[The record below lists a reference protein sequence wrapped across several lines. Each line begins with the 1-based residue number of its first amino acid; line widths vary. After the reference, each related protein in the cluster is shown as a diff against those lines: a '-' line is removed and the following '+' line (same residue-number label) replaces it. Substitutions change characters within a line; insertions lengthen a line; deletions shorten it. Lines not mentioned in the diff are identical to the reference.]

1 MQNTTSPSELM
12 QLQPTIL
19 RFTQMLSAV
28 LKIDAEVVDADL
40 VRIAGT
46 GPYSKFFGKKL
57 NTSSRIFRYII
68 ETNEEKVVVKSRTDP
83 LCEGCNNKSSCREM
97 AFLGVPIMIEERC
110 LGVISLVAF
119 TEDSRERIKDNV
131 QLFSDYVKHIA
142 QIVVSKVVERNSKNK
157 GLDEVFTHLIEN
169 MDQGVLVLDENNRVK
184 YGNQPAL
191 NNLNIKQD
199 ALYDHEIKIRSLS
212 LHNNEIKSH
221 QQHIISQGEWQKLIV
236 GQFYNTQGQ
245 QLFLMAYHQP
255 NSDFT
260 IQDHGSLLS
269 TVIGESAKMRQL
281 KKMITRV
288 ASSPSSVLI
297 NGESGTGKE
306 VIANAVHNLSDRSQ
320 SPFIAIN
327 CAAIP
332 EALLESELFGYVKG
346 AFTGASNKGKNGL
359 IQAANKGT
367 LFLDEIGD
375 MPMTLQAKLLR
386 VLEERKVMPI
396 GSNDAVPVDIRII
409 SATNHNFQEMIATNK
424 FREDLYYRLNV
435 IPFQLPPLREREGD
449 IALLTNYFLEY
460 HTQKIGVAYP
470 GISAEA
476 MRRLNVYHWPGNVR
490 ELSNLVEY
498 LVNIVPEGDQIDI
511 DLLPPHFE
519 QSSEIS
525 SPEAAYNDDYSM
537 SLEDMEKNRIEE
549 AIHRLGNRKMVAEEL
564 GIGIATLYRKIK
576 KYELNSH
583 RAS

>member
-1 MQNTTSPSELM
+1 M

-97 AFLGVPIMIEERC
+97 AFLGVPIMIEDRC

-142 QIVVSKVVERNSKNK
+142 QIVVSKVVEKNSKNK

-199 ALYDHEIKIRSLS
+199 ALYDLEIKIRSLS

-255 NSDFT
+255 NSDFM

-269 TVIGESAKMRQL
+269 TVIGESTKMRQL

-332 EALLESELFGYVKG
+332 EPLLESELFGYVKG

-396 GSNDAVPVDIRII
+396 GSNNAVPVDIRII

-460 HTQKIGVAYP
+460 HTQKIGVVYP

-490 ELSNLVEY
+490 ELSNLIEY

-519 QSSEIS
+519 QA
-525 SPEAAYNDDYSM
+525 PEVACPEEAYNDDYSM
-537 SLEDMEKNRIEE
+537 SLEDMERNRIEE
-549 AIHRLGNRKMVAEEL
+549 AIYRLGNRKMVAEEL

-576 KYELNSH
+576 KYELNNH
-583 RAS
+583 RTS

>member
-1 MQNTTSPSELM
+1 MQNATSHSELM

-97 AFLGVPIMIEERC
+97 AFLGVPIMIEDRC

-142 QIVVSKVVERNSKNK
+142 QIVVSKVVEKNSKNK

-199 ALYDHEIKIRSLS
+199 ALYDLEIKIRSLS

-255 NSDFT
+255 NSDFM

-269 TVIGESAKMRQL
+269 TVIGESTKMRQL

-332 EALLESELFGYVKG
+332 EPLLESELFGYVKG

-396 GSNDAVPVDIRII
+396 GSNNAVPVDIRII

-460 HTQKIGVAYP
+460 HTQKIGVVYP

-490 ELSNLVEY
+490 ELSNLIEY

-519 QSSEIS
+519 QA
-525 SPEAAYNDDYSM
+525 PEVACPEEAYNDDYSM
-537 SLEDMEKNRIEE
+537 SLEDMERNRIEE
-549 AIHRLGNRKMVAEEL
+549 AIYRLGNRKMVAEEL

-576 KYELNSH
+576 KYELNNH
-583 RAS
+583 RTS

>member
-1 MQNTTSPSELM
+1 M

-19 RFTQMLSAV
+19 RFTKMLSAV

-142 QIVVSKVVERNSKNK
+142 QIVVSQVVEKNSKNK

-191 NNLNIKQD
+191 NHLNIKQD
-199 ALYDHEIKIRSLS
+199 TLYDLEIKIQSLS

-260 IQDHGSLLS
+260 LQDHGSLLR
-269 TVIGESAKMRQL
+269 TVIGESPQMRQL

-332 EALLESELFGYVKG
+332 EQLLESELFGYVKG

-386 VLEERKVMPI
+386 VLEEREVMPI
-396 GSNDAVPVDIRII
+396 GSNKAVPVDIRVI

-460 HTQKIGVAYP
+460 HTQKIGAAYP

-490 ELSNLVEY
+490 ELSNLIEY

-519 QSSEIS
+519 QAPEAS
-525 SPEAAYNDDYSM
+525 SPDVTYNDDYSM
-537 SLEDMEKNRIEE
+537 SLEEMEKMRIEE
-549 AIHRLGNRKMVAEEL
+549 AISRLGNRKMVAEEL

-576 KYELNSH
+576 KYGLNNNRPS
-583 RAS
+583 

>member
-142 QIVVSKVVERNSKNK
+142 QIVVSKVVEKNSKNK

>member
-142 QIVVSKVVERNSKNK
+142 QIVVSKVVEKNSKNK

-281 KKMITRV
+281 KKMIMRV

>member
-1 MQNTTSPSELM
+1 MQNTPPPSELM

-19 RFTQMLSAV
+19 RFTKMLSAV

-142 QIVVSKVVERNSKNK
+142 QIVVSQVVEKNSKNK

-191 NNLNIKQD
+191 NHLNIKQD
-199 ALYDHEIKIRSLS
+199 ALYDLEIKIQSLS

-260 IQDHGSLLS
+260 LQDHGSLLR
-269 TVIGESAKMRQL
+269 TVIGESPQMRQL

-332 EALLESELFGYVKG
+332 EQLLESELFGYVKG

-386 VLEERKVMPI
+386 VLEEREVMPI
-396 GSNDAVPVDIRII
+396 GSNKAVPVDIRVI

-460 HTQKIGVAYP
+460 HTQKIGAAYP

-490 ELSNLVEY
+490 ELSNLIEY

-519 QSSEIS
+519 QAPEAS
-525 SPEAAYNDDYSM
+525 SPDVTYNDDYSM
-537 SLEDMEKNRIEE
+537 SLEEMEKVRIEE
-549 AIHRLGNRKMVAEEL
+549 AIYRLGNRKMVAEEL

-576 KYELNSH
+576 KYGLNNNRPS
-583 RAS
+583 

>member
-83 LCEGCNNKSSCREM
+83 LCEGCKNKSSCREM

-142 QIVVSKVVERNSKNK
+142 QIVVSKVVEKNSKNK

>member
-1 MQNTTSPSELM
+1 MQNTPPPSELM

-19 RFTQMLSAV
+19 RFTKMLSAV

-142 QIVVSKVVERNSKNK
+142 QIVVSQVVEKNSKNK

-191 NNLNIKQD
+191 NHLNIKQD
-199 ALYDHEIKIRSLS
+199 TLYDLEIKIQSLS

-260 IQDHGSLLS
+260 LQDHGSLLR
-269 TVIGESAKMRQL
+269 TVIGESPQMRQL

-332 EALLESELFGYVKG
+332 EQLLESELFGYVKG

-386 VLEERKVMPI
+386 VLEEREVMPI
-396 GSNDAVPVDIRII
+396 GSNKAVPVDIRVI

-460 HTQKIGVAYP
+460 HTQKIGAAYP

-490 ELSNLVEY
+490 ELSNLIEY

-519 QSSEIS
+519 QAPEAS
-525 SPEAAYNDDYSM
+525 SPDVTYNDDYSM
-537 SLEDMEKNRIEE
+537 SLEEMEKMRIEE
-549 AIHRLGNRKMVAEEL
+549 AISRLGNRKMVAEEL

-576 KYELNSH
+576 KYGLNNNRPS
-583 RAS
+583 

>member
-1 MQNTTSPSELM
+1 MQNATSHSELM

-97 AFLGVPIMIEERC
+97 AFLGVPIMIEDRC

-142 QIVVSKVVERNSKNK
+142 QIVVSKVVEKNSKNK

-199 ALYDHEIKIRSLS
+199 ALYDLEIKIRSLS

-221 QQHIISQGEWQKLIV
+221 QQYIISQGEWQKLIV

-255 NSDFT
+255 KSDFT

-269 TVIGESAKMRQL
+269 TVIGESPKMRQL

-396 GSNDAVPVDIRII
+396 GSNNAVPVDIRII

-449 IALLTNYFLEY
+449 ITLLTNYFLEY
-460 HTQKIGVAYP
+460 HTQKIGVVYP

-476 MRRLNVYHWPGNVR
+476 MRRLNAYHWPGNVR
-490 ELSNLVEY
+490 ELSNLIEY

-519 QSSEIS
+519 QS
-525 SPEAAYNDDYSM
+525 PEAACPEEAYNDDYSM
-537 SLEDMEKNRIEE
+537 SLEDMERNRIEE
-549 AIHRLGNRKMVAEEL
+549 AIYRLGNRKMVAEEL

-576 KYELNSH
+576 KYELNNH
-583 RAS
+583 RTS

>member
-83 LCEGCNNKSSCREM
+83 LCEGCKNKSSCREM
-97 AFLGVPIMIEERC
+97 AFLGVPIMIEDRC

-142 QIVVSKVVERNSKNK
+142 QIVVSKVVEKNSKNK

-191 NNLNIKQD
+191 KNLNITQD
-199 ALYDHEIKIRSLS
+199 ELYNLEIKIQSLS

-245 QLFLMAYHQP
+245 QLFLMAYHQT
-255 NSDFT
+255 NSDLM
-260 IQDHGSLLS
+260 IQDHSSLLS
-269 TVIGESAKMRQL
+269 TVIGESTKMRQL

-332 EALLESELFGYVKG
+332 EPLLESELFGYVKG

-460 HTQKIGVAYP
+460 HTQKIGVVYP

-476 MRRLNVYHWPGNVR
+476 MRRLNAYHWPGNVR
-490 ELSNLVEY
+490 ELSNLIEY

-519 QSSEIS
+519 QA
-525 SPEAAYNDDYSM
+525 PEAACPEEAYNDDYSM
-537 SLEDMEKNRIEE
+537 SLEDMERNRIEE
-549 AIHRLGNRKMVAEEL
+549 AIYRLGNRKMVAEEL

-576 KYELNSH
+576 KYELNNH
-583 RAS
+583 RTS